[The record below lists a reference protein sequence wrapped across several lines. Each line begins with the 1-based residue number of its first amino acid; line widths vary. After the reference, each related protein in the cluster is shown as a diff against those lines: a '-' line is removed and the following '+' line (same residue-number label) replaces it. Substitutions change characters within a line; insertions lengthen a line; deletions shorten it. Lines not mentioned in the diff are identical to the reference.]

1 VFAAPVFG
9 GDVFHGFVM
18 LISSK
23 YHLSVVM
30 TAIFRGQASS
40 AVFGSDVFL

>member
-1 VFAAPVFG
+1 LCAAPLFG
-9 GDVFHGFVM
+9 GNVFHGFVM
-18 LISSK
+18 LIGSK

-30 TAIFRGQASS
+30 AAIFIDQASS